1 MAALP
6 PIGYQQLAQPLLA
19 NVAAAGDAAGAIV
32 GGGVAPAPATA
43 AHYGGDHMDIERV
56 ESSMKKFL
64 SENCVDTNATV
75 LQNIRTFWIMYL
87 TYSRTKAH
95 PTSCDGYCCNRCAFG
110 RERDT
115 YCGETHFEP
124 QVAPVVIPPDGILP
138 NASDKAS
145 MAHSATRPSSQDP
158 ASALRFNY
166 YHYPS
171 RCYDCA

>member
-75 LQNIRTFWIMYL
+75 LQNIRTFL
-87 TYSRTKAH
+87 DHVSNVFKDQG
-95 PTSCDGYCCNRCAFG
+95 TSY
-110 RERDT
+110 
-115 YCGETHFEP
+115 
-124 QVAPVVIPPDGILP
+124 ILRRILLQQMCFW
-138 NASDKAS
+138 S
-145 MAHSATRPSSQDP
+145 
-158 ASALRFNY
+158 
-166 YHYPS
+166 
-171 RCYDCA
+171 